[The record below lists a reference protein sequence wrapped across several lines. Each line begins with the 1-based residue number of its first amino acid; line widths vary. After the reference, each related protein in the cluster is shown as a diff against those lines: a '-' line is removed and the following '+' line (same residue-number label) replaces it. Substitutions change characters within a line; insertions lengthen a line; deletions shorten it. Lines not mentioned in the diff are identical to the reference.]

1 MYVLLQS
8 VTLNYMTGI
17 GLALTAAVKGYR
29 CVIVMPEK
37 MSGEKVRCDVNITP
51 CCCCVCILPIMHTY
65 VHVLCIPLLS
75 NHCNVSSLDS
85 VLEAHFINNLLDFK
99 ILIKFQM

>member
-8 VTLNYMTGI
+8 VTLNYYMTGI

-51 CCCCVCILPIMHTY
+51 CCCVCILPIMHTY

-85 VLEAHFINNLLDFK
+85 VLAHFINNLLDFK
-99 ILIKFQM
+99 ILKFQM